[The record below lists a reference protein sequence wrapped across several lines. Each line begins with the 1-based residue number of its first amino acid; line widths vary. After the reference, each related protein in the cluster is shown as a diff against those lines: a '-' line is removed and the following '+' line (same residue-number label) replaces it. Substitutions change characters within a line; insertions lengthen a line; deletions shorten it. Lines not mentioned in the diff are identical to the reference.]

1 MGGQDRGIL
10 LLFAQRMPSPDDGYG
25 LGVRRVQP
33 SLPSP
38 PPAVQKGSGVTV
50 AIHRWKIKG
59 PGAPSHPPA
68 VTETGPGIRGEFTE

>member
-25 LGVRRVQP
+25 LGVCRVQP

-38 PPAVQKGSGVTV
+38 PPAEQKGSGVTV
-50 AIHRWKIKG
+50 AIHRWIIKG
-59 PGAPSHPPA
+59 PGALSHPPA
-68 VTETGPGIRGEFTE
+68 VTEPGPDIRGEFTG